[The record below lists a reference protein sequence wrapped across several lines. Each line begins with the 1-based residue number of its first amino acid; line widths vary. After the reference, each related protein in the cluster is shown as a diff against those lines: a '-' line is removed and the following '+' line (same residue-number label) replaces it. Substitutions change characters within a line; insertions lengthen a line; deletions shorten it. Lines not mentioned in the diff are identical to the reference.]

1 MPLRAGEPKSARER
15 LSSLMR
21 APVGGRARVASI
33 GVVSARASARA
44 DVIDSEPAILAATA
58 AADNLKTNRI

>member
-1 MPLRAGEPKSARER
+1 
-15 LSSLMR
+15 MR